1 MALKQVNIHLNTK
14 LTLTLSDL
22 GLNQSKYNNS
32 LFTKKN
38 DIYFI
43 VILIYFDDLILA
55 DNSIFRNTKNQ
66 IGFGY

>member
-1 MALKQVNIHLNTK
+1 MALKQVIIHLNTK

-43 VILIYFDDLILA
+43 VILIYFGDLILT